1 MDSDEHNSYSNF
13 EIGDIVG
20 ESEYIVPPGRTPWV
34 GVVVYVD
41 KDYYELG
48 SCAGE
53 CEDLVAVHWL
63 KPATVEALPASVI
76 RIIQKA
82 HKKRKKIL
90 DTTQ

>member
-1 MDSDEHNSYSNF
+1 MDSDEHSSYSNF

-20 ESEYIVPPGRTPWV
+20 ESEYIVPPGRPPWV

-48 SCAGE
+48 SQAGE
-53 CEDLVAVHWL
+53 FEDLVAVHWF
-63 KPATVEALPASVI
+63 KPSAVESLPASVI

-82 HKKRKKIL
+82 RKKRKKNL
-90 DTTQ
+90 DTI